1 MQTTLKTPD
10 HIKPNQNKTFP
21 IGTLQTVTT
30 IFEDLHLPPLL
41 DGLKHCGHRLSGL
54 VTGLVSYKMT
64 EDLSVSRC
72 HQWMTSN
79 PLLLDYLH
87 LASFEDDALYRAL
100 AILGEHKHQILRHLL
115 QVLTEEYDVGLDM
128 VFMDWTTVYFE
139 AKPSEY
145 IKYGYSRDHRPDRP
159 QVTIG
164 LAQDQHSQL
173 PVGLSIQ
180 PGNINDQTHFKITYQ
195 QIKPGLRTGSVLVF
209 DAGATGAPNLDLLV
223 ADKMK
228 YLSRMKLNT
237 SDVTHHLRTFN
248 KEAWTQVMTK
258 NQDEQVYG
266 KMLVFPSRTKYLFFS
281 QTLYDDTLSN
291 RRRRLEQEYDD
302 ALNLWKT
309 IQEKKTPRKKY
320 RSSNHFLQTHL
331 SYTFPLNG
339 LTRQQAIER
348 ALQLS
353 ITGKEGFF
361 SLVSNKDFSLHEA
374 LQYYREKDSVEKLFN
389 SIKNELHVRPTRC
402 WTQEAIDGSIL
413 VVFLAQLL
421 VSMLRYQHAT
431 LRKIST
437 KFIVQSLSNFAF
449 LRTLFRFL
457 RYIDIIHWVY
467 YFYLQGRN
475 PQAFLGAHRHNVASG
490 YRTPNHLQ
498 RLSKP
503 SEIVGVPLPSMLCP
517 KRTLKFF
524 FS

>member
-41 DGLKHCGHRLSGL
+41 NGLKHCGHRLSGL

-139 AKPSEY
+139 AKPTNY

-164 LAQDQHSQL
+164 LAQDQYSQL

-180 PGNINDQTHFKITYQ
+180 PGNINDQDHFKITYQ
-195 QIKPGLRTGSVLVF
+195 QIKPELRTGSVLVF
-209 DAGATGAPNLDLLV
+209 DAGATGAPNLDLIV

-237 SDVTHHLRTFN
+237 SDITHHLKTFK
-248 KEAWTQVMTK
+248 KEEWTQVMTK
-258 NQDEQVYG
+258 NQDEQVFG

-302 ALNLWKT
+302 ALSLWKT

-320 RSSNHFLQTHL
+320 RNSNHFLQTHL
-331 SYTFPLNG
+331 SYTFPLTG
-339 LTRQQAIER
+339 LSRQQAIER

-413 VVFLAQLL
+413 IVFLAQLV
-421 VSMLRYQHAT
+421 VSMLRYQHAS

-437 KFIVQSLSNFAF
+437 KFIVQSLSNFALTIIADANGVKNRVF
-449 LRTLFRFL
+449 SNFDWINTLVFC
-457 RYIDIIHWVY
+457 
-467 YFYLQGRN
+467 GK
-475 PQAFLGAHRHNVASG
+475 
-490 YRTPNHLQ
+490 TPG
-498 RLSKP
+498 S
-503 SEIVGVPLPSMLCP
+503 
-517 KRTLKFF
+517 
-524 FS
+524 